1 MVFTEPNLDVLA
13 KPATVVV
20 ACGLSVTNSLV
31 RERRVREGG
40 KEVGREG
47 GRKERGKEGK
57 GKRRAREGEEKS
69 KGRREERKGKGERR
83 GRREVVVKR
92 KREQRR

>member
-31 RERRVREGG
+31 RERRVRERKG
-40 KEVGREG
+40 KGREG
-47 GRKERGKEGK
+47 R
-57 GKRRAREGEEKS
+57 EKS
-69 KGRREERKGKGERR
+69 EGGREERKGKGERR
-83 GRREVVVKR
+83 GR
-92 KREQRR
+92 

>member
-40 KEVGREG
+40 REG
-47 GRKERGKEGK
+47 GRKKRGKEGK
-57 GKRRAREGEEKS
+57 KERRVREGEREGGKKS
-69 KGRREERKGKGERR
+69 ERGREERKGKGERR
-83 GRREVVVKR
+83 GRREVMVKR
-92 KREQRR
+92 KRERR

>member
-1 MVFTEPNLDVLA
+1 MVFTEPNLNVLA

-40 KEVGREG
+40 
-47 GRKERGKEGK
+47 RKEKEGK
-57 GKRRAREGEEKS
+57 GERRAREGE
-69 KGRREERKGKGERR
+69 RKGKGK
-83 GRREVVVKR
+83 GREEGGSGER
-92 KREQRR
+92 KRERR